1 METHRK
7 ERLAGLAFATHCLRD
22 DVGRLERLSSQL
34 SDKSHS
40 EECSEIARNISAQLE
55 VVSLEIA
62 ELHTEMVN
70 AVVSS
75 LPQT

>member
-1 METHRK
+1 MM
-7 ERLAGLAFATHCLRD
+7 LGD
-22 DVGRLERLSSQL
+22 LSVSQL

-40 EECSEIARNISAQLE
+40 EECSEIARNISAQVE
-55 VVSLEIA
+55 VVTLEIA

-75 LPQT
+75 QPQT